1 MDFLNSSSN
10 LRGDFLLFTILKS
23 PFKICVYLF
32 KSISKNVSTLL
43 GYMQNGLFNIQA
55 WGGIP
60 ELDRDIIYF
69 PNEKPSDIH
78 ADVWNPLYEL
88 KKGTTGYRLVE
99 VTETSMETDKYDP
112 KKPAEKLE
120 VEDPAK
126 VSEEEEKVLIEAMR
140 EANKD
145 YLPETVEFWIEPEEG
160 LIVLYEDG
168 SEDIIPLD
176 QLIKK
181 KEETLDNDKEELI
194 EGIQLEEIPSIPEE
208 NILAEEVYQGDII
221 NLEDNVK
228 GLPEGSNLEVLE
240 AVTSDVAGNFEA
252 KVKVI
257 FKNGSSRIITIS
269 VTVKERIS
277 VGTIEEIPNI
287 SVENILEEVVYQ
299 GDPITLED
307 NIQGLPEGS

>member
-1 MDFLNSSSN
+1 M
-10 LRGDFLLFTILKS
+10 
-23 PFKICVYLF
+23 
-32 KSISKNVSTLL
+32 STLL

-69 PNEKPSDIH
+69 QNEKPSDIH